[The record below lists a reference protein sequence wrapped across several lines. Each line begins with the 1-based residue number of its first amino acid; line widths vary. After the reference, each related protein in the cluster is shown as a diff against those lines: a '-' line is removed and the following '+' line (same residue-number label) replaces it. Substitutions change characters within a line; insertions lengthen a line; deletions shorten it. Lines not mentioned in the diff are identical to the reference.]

1 MNWEQFVMLS
11 EPYWVASEEE
21 QRLGPFATA
30 SHKSTIEPTVKM
42 ADQIRLGTG
51 LGFTCCVVWN
61 RPHLSMSLEDM
72 DVMRQ
77 ARLDGGVR
85 RGVRA

>member
-1 MNWEQFVMLS
+1 MREQFAMLS

-30 SHKSTIEPTVKM
+30 SHKAWAQDGKDGRP
-42 ADQIRLGTG
+42 ARLGTG

-72 DVMRQ
+72 DVMRGRHDST
-77 ARLDGGVR
+77 AAER